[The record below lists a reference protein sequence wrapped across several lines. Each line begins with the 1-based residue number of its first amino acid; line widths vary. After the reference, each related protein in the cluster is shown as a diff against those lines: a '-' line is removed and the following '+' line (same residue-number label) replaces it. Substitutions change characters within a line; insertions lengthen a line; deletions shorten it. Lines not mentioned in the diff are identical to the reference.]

1 MSDQRIREIIALLLA
16 KTPNPKIEL
25 NFSNAF
31 ELLIATILAA
41 QCTDV
46 RVNMVTKTFFKEYP
60 TPEKIAKENPD
71 VIAEKIKSTG
81 FYRNKAKSLIACSQM
96 LISDYAGVV
105 PDSVDELAKLPGV
118 GRKTANVVIG
128 NAFNKQ
134 AIAVDTHLKRVSERL
149 DLSKAKSADEVEREL
164 MELVD
169 QDQWTLFTHLMILHG
184 RYTCQS
190 RRPRCS
196 ECVLNSHCNWE
207 GKTA

>member
-169 QDQWTLFTHLMILHG
+169 QDQLTLFTHLMILHG